1 LKTTGRELLAVG
13 RIEKAF
19 GIKGEVIVDPMTDSP
34 DRFRTLKRI
43 YIGAVDADVRESAI
57 ERSSA
62 EPRGVRVK
70 LKGIETRTQAEHIVG
85 FLLFIDETNRIR
97 LPKGRYFVHQ
107 LIGFTVVDQSGRVVG
122 TLKEV
127 MKLPAQDVYVIDRK
141 GREIMLPAVKEF
153 VTDIDVGAGTMTVK
167 LIEGMLEEE

>member
-34 DRFRTLKRI
+34 GRFRMLKRI
-43 YIGAVDADVRESAI
+43 LLGADDQEVQEFFI
-57 ERSSA
+57 EQVSV

-70 LKGIETRTQAEHIVG
+70 LKGVRTRTAAEQIVG
-85 FLLFIDETNRIR
+85 SLMFVDETDRAR
-97 LPKGRYFVHQ
+97 LPKGRFYVHQ
-107 LIGFTVVDQSGRVVG
+107 LIGLEVVDQQGKSLGK
-122 TLKEV
+122 LKEV
-127 MKLPAQDVYVIDRK
+127 IKLPAQDVYVVDVG

-153 VTDIDVGAGTMTVK
+153 VTAIDMSGGTITVK
-167 LIEGMLEEE
+167 LIEGMLEEG